1 MTKIV
6 LGLALLLAGLSVGA
20 FEPVFGVLIMVV
32 SLGLLITGRVQL
44 NRVSQLRQSH
54 PGSRRNRGWA
64 AGGAAAAGAYGSGDS
79 SSGSS
84 CGGGSGGGCGGG
96 GGGGC

>member
-20 FEPVFGVLIMVV
+20 FEPVLGVLIMVV
-32 SLGLLITGRVQL
+32 SLGFLITGRVQL

-54 PGSRRNRGWA
+54 PGGRRNRGWA